1 MSLDLERF
9 VTQVAAQIALEF
21 VGHGGAGSVESS
33 SQDGSAASA
42 ASSSPV
48 ADPDLDR
55 GVRLRVQALHFP
67 PIASLVQQMLD
78 ALNESHLEPRKIQEY
93 LPSLFARL
101 RGEVGEELRDERD
114 RKNAQPKEQVDE
126 TPTSLSMNAAVAIAY

>member
-1 MSLDLERF
+1 
-9 VTQVAAQIALEF
+9 
-21 VGHGGAGSVESS
+21 
-33 SQDGSAASA
+33 
-42 ASSSPV
+42 
-48 ADPDLDR
+48 
-55 GVRLRVQALHFP
+55 
-67 PIASLVQQMLD
+67 MLD